1 MFLSELTD
9 RGPTPALVHT
19 ITFTQ
24 ARLKTIA
31 ENIANW
37 QTPGYRAKQ
46 LDPKAF
52 QASLR
57 DAIEQRG
64 SRGSGPMMLNGKEVR
79 SAKDGSLTV
88 TAREKPLEN
97 VLFHDGTNLSI
108 EREMAELAE
117 TGMTHELATSL
128 LRRRFE
134 GLTKAIRG
142 TV

>member
-9 RGPTPALVHT
+9 RGPTPALVNT

-24 ARLKTIA
+24 ERLKTIA
-31 ENIANW
+31 ENVANW
-37 QTPGYRAKQ
+37 QTPGYRAKH
-46 LDPKAF
+46 LDAQAF

-64 SRGSGPMMLNGKEVR
+64 TRGSGPLLLNSKEVR
-79 SAKDGSLTV
+79 SNKDGSLKIMP
-88 TAREKPLEN
+88 REKPVEN

-117 TGMTHELATSL
+117 TGMTHELASSL
-128 LRRRFE
+128 LRRKFE

>member
-9 RGPTPALVHT
+9 RGSTSALVNT

-31 ENIANW
+31 ENVANW

-46 LDPKAF
+46 LDAQAF
-52 QASLR
+52 QSSLR
-57 DAIEQRG
+57 EAIAQRG
-64 SRGSGPMMLNGKEVR
+64 VRGSGPLLLNSKEVR
-79 SAKDGSLTV
+79 SDHNGSLKV
-88 TAREKPLEN
+88 MPRETPVEN
-97 VLFHDGTNLSI
+97 VLSHDGTNLSI

-117 TGMTHELATSL
+117 TGMTHELASSL